1 MLDFAQAR
9 RTMVDSQLRTFDI
22 TDRAVLA
29 AMGEVPRER
38 FVPSG
43 REELAYIDQNICV
56 WGSQGVADAR
66 FALSPMVL
74 ARMIQALQIEP
85 GQRVLDVAAG
95 LGYTSAVLARL
106 GAKPTALESSDAL
119 VQAAT
124 ERLASEAA
132 GILVRQGPIDRGSP
146 EDGLFDAILINGAV
160 AQRPEALLRQL
171 RDGGRLACLTGGD
184 RAGKAVLFVRSGD
197 AFGLRTL
204 FDAAAPELP
213 EFSPAPGFVF

>member
-29 AMGEVPRER
+29 AMGEVARER
-38 FVPSG
+38 FMPPG
-43 REELAYIDQNICV
+43 REELAYIDQNVCV
-56 WGSQGVADAR
+56 WAGQGGADAR
-66 FALSPMVL
+66 FTLAPMVL

-95 LGYTSAVLARL
+95 LGYASAVLARL
-106 GAKPTALESSDAL
+106 GAKPVALESSEAL

-124 ERLASEAA
+124 ERLAPEAA
-132 GILVRQGPIDRGSP
+132 GIPVRQGPIDRGCP
-146 EDGLFDAILINGAV
+146 EDPPFDAILINGAV

-204 FDAAAPELP
+204 FDAAAPELR
-213 EFSPAPGFVF
+213 EFCPDLGFVF

>member
-124 ERLASEAA
+124 ERFASEAV